1 VGIPVALLTAMSPVA
16 QRVGASRIVT
26 GGRIPHPASDPTRPP
41 DAERAFRRNLLRV
54 ALKALQTPV
63 TEPTIFA
70 VNA

>member
-1 VGIPVALLTAMSPVA
+1 MTPVA

-41 DAERAFRRNLLRV
+41 EAERAFRRNLVRV
-54 ALKALQTPV
+54 ALRALESPV
-63 TEPTIFA
+63 TEPTVFT

>member
-1 VGIPVALLTAMSPVA
+1 MALLTAMTPVA

-26 GGRIPHPASDPTRPP
+26 GGRIPHPASDPSRPP

-54 ALKALQTPV
+54 ALRALQTPV
-63 TEPTIFA
+63 TEPTVFA

>member
-1 VGIPVALLTAMSPVA
+1 VALMTAMSPVA

-41 DAERAFRRNLLRV
+41 LAERAFRRGLLRV
-54 ALKALQTPV
+54 ALQALQTRV

>member
-1 VGIPVALLTAMSPVA
+1 MTPVA

-41 DAERAFRRNLLRV
+41 DAERAFRKHLVRT

-63 TEPTIFA
+63 TGPTVFSSS
-70 VNA
+70 NQ

>member
-1 VGIPVALLTAMSPVA
+1 VALLTAMTPVA

-41 DAERAFRRNLLRV
+41 EAERAFRRNLVRV
-54 ALKALQTPV
+54 ALRALESPV
-63 TEPTIFA
+63 TEPTIFT